1 MKLIFI
7 RHGKAIEKR
16 KNDSEMDDF
25 RRRLTEDGAKEVKKM
40 VHSCHFIFRKIDV
53 IFTSPLFR
61 AVQTASIIYAEN
73 HKSEYD
79 ILTTLDPFIEAHEF
93 ASSIEE
99 LNPSGTY
106 CFVGHAPQLSQSV
119 NLLLNGKTDAK
130 IDISKGGVA
139 VLEGES
145 LPELVLTTLLSPRM
159 VTKLDF

>member
-1 MKLIFI
+1 MKLIFV
-7 RHGKAIEKR
+7 RHGEAEEKR

-25 RRRLTEDGAKEVKKM
+25 KRRLTEEGAKEVKEM

-61 AVQTASIIYAEN
+61 AVQTANIIYAEN
-73 HKSEYD
+73 HKSEYE
-79 ILTTLDPFIEAHEF
+79 ILTTLDPFIDSYEF

-99 LNPSGTY
+99 LSPSGTY

-119 NLLLNGKTDAK
+119 NLLLNGKTEAS

-145 LPELVLTTLLSPRM
+145 LHELVLTTLLSPRL
-159 VTKLDF
+159 VTKLDY